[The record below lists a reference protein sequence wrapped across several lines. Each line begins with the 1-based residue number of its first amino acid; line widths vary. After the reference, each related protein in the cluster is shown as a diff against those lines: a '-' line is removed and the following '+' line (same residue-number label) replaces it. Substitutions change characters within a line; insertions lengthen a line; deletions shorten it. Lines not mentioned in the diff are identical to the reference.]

1 MTDQLGK
8 SPLARFL
15 DSGDLEVVR
24 PYMREVRGLE
34 GVLIEQ
40 GAMPRA
46 LYFLSEG
53 SVEVRSAERRM
64 PLTQLDAPQVFGE
77 MAFLTGGVASA
88 TVGILQSVSGV
99 EIEFEKMREMLKARP
114 DVGVLVMT
122 FLARTLAHRLATT
135 NRHLKQVERETRSE
149 RLGLSTLED
158 SELDD
163 GFSAEFA
170 SVNLD
175 EVWDASFEL

>member
-1 MTDQLGK
+1 MTDLLRE

-15 DSGDLEVVR
+15 DQQQLDVIR
-24 PYMREVRGLE
+24 PFIREISGLE
-34 GVLIEQ
+34 GDLIEQ

-46 LYFLSEG
+46 LYFLADG
-53 SVEVRSAERRM
+53 SVQVRSAERSV
-64 PLTQLDAPQVFGE
+64 PLAQLDAPQVFGE

-88 TVGILQSVSGV
+88 NVVILKPVSGI
-99 EIEFEKMREMLKARP
+99 EIEFEKMSELVKNEPHVGAR
-114 DVGVLVMT
+114 VMT

-135 NRHLKQVERETRSE
+135 NRHLNQMARETRSE
-149 RLGLSTLED
+149 ALGLGEIEASQ
-158 SELDD
+158 LDD